1 MIYIIK
7 IMIIYNDYILYAK
20 LNYNYNSIVNI
31 CLLLFRKII
40 KYKFH

>member
-20 LNYNYNSIVNI
+20 LNYNSIVNI